1 MLHANLRIKVGAYT
15 GTGAYRG
22 ITGLGFRPDYVLIVP
37 ANTQHCVWKGS
48 HIINSTSVYA
58 GASLA
63 DATASDTILGL
74 TSDGF
79 TLGTNNLVNQSSIE
93 FYYLAIQGSPQTLA
107 VGDYIGTN
115 VDNRNV
121 TDTQKMDFTPFF
133 TFIGCNGTVGR
144 IYRCSGFNTG
154 DSSLVVGSGG
164 NIANGIQNQIA
175 NGFQIGSGSTVNT
188 NGSLY
193 HYMCLANVPRA
204 VKAGTYAGTGVAQ
217 QINGVGFNP
226 DFLLIKADGT
236 TGGSEANGVW
246 ISTMPA
252 GNARRIT
259 NVALATNRITSSHSD
274 GFSVGTENGF
284 NQSGFTYQYFALK
297 AGDYNI
303 ELDRT
308 PI

>member
-1 MLHANLRIKVGAYT
+1 MARANLKIRVGSYT
-15 GTGAYRG
+15 GTATYRE

-37 ANTQHCVWKGS
+37 ANTQHCVWKAS
-48 HIINSTSVYA
+48 HLINSTTVYA

-63 DATASDTILGL
+63 DPTASDTILGL

-79 TLGTNNLVNQSSIE
+79 TLGTNSLVNQSTIG
-93 FYYLAIQGSPQTLA
+93 FYYLAMKGSPQTLA

-115 VDNRNV
+115 VDGRNF
-121 TDTQKMDFTPFF
+121 TDTQKMDFTPFL
-133 TFIGCNGTVGR
+133 TFIGGSGALGR
-144 IYRCSGFNTG
+144 IYRCSGFHTG
-154 DSSLVVGSGG
+154 DSSMVVGSGG
-164 NIANGIQNQIA
+164 NIANGIQDQIA
-175 NGFQIGSGSTVNT
+175 NGFQLGSGSTVNT
-188 NGSLY
+188 SGTLY

-226 DFLLIKADGT
+226 DFLLIKANGT
-236 TGGSEANGVW
+236 TAGSEANGVW

-274 GFSVGTENGF
+274 GFSVGTENGV
-284 NQSGFTYQYFALK
+284 NESGFTYQYIALK
-297 AGDYNI
+297 AGDYN
-303 ELDRT
+303 L
-308 PI
+308 PITR